1 MNAVT
6 RLCCLTKVSV
16 STSMRRTVIA
26 VSTSMLG
33 MLALAAPASA
43 FTETFGY
50 SGGPQ
55 TWTVPRGITEA
66 TFDLYGASGGG
77 FHGDPVTGPSLGGRA
92 MATIAV
98 TTGTSIQVTV
108 GGSPP
113 FTNYNQ
119 FPGFNGGGA
128 GGFVD
133 YAGGGATDIRI
144 GGTAL
149 TNRALVAGGGGGS
162 ANLVCDSTP
171 ERGGNG
177 GGVLGLAGD
186 NGCQG
191 GAGGGGGTQTAGGA
205 STVQA
210 GQFGLGG
217 SASSGNQSGGG
228 GGGGWYGGGAG
239 VNGAGGGGGSGYGPP
254 GTLFGT
260 AGQPGAGLATITYT
274 PTIATLIGSVVDLN
288 LPPSVEPV
296 LLKPLA
302 NAQQGLNAGTPI
314 RACNQLAVF
323 INRVNAQSGK
333 GIPTADAER
342 LTAMSGDVRMSLNCG
357 GALSCAGQRATIA
370 GTSGPDKL
378 RGTPGDDV
386 IAAKGGDDSVRGL
399 RGDDIVCAGAGAD
412 LVRGQ
417 GGDDT
422 LKGGSGKDE
431 LRGGA
436 GSNRC
441 RGGGSDSQHHC

>member
-6 RLCCLTKVSV
+6 RWSCLTRAG
-16 STSMRRTVIA
+16 TRRIVLA
-26 VSTSMLG
+26 VATSMLG
-33 MLALAAPASA
+33 MLALAVPASA
-43 FTETFGY
+43 FVETFGY

-66 TFDLYGASGGG
+66 SFDLYGASGGG
-77 FHGDPVTGPSLGGRA
+77 FHGDPTGGPSLGGRA
-92 MATIAV
+92 TATMAV

-119 FPGFNGGGA
+119 VPGFNGGGA
-128 GGFVD
+128 GGIVD

-149 TNRALVAGGGGGS
+149 ANRALVAGGGGGA
-162 ANLVCDSTP
+162 ANVCDSTS
-171 ERGGNG
+171 EMGGNG
-177 GGVLGLAGD
+177 GGLVGLAGD

-191 GAGGGGGTQTAGGA
+191 GAGGGGGTQTAGGG

-217 SASSGNQSGGG
+217 SAVVGNNSGGG

-254 GTLFGT
+254 GTVFGT

-274 PTIATLIGSVVDLN
+274 PTIATLIGAVVDLN
-288 LPPSVEPV
+288 LPPTVEPA
-296 LLKPLA
+296 LLNPLA
-302 NAQQGLNAGTPI
+302 TAQQNLNAGRPTA
-314 RACNQLAVF
+314 ACNRLAVF
-323 INRVNAQSGK
+323 TNRVNAQSGK
-333 GIPTADAER
+333 AIPTADAAR
-342 LTAMSGDVRMSLNCG
+342 LASMADDVRKSLNCG
-357 GALSCAGQRATIA
+357 GALTCAGQKATMA
-370 GTSGPDKL
+370 GTGGPDRL
-378 RGTPGDDV
+378 RGTSGDDV
-386 IAAKGGDDSVRGL
+386 IAAKGGDDRVVGL
-399 RGDDIVCAGAGAD
+399 RGDDIVCGGAGAD
-412 LVRGQ
+412 LIRGQ

-422 LKGGSGKDE
+422 LRGGPGKDE
-431 LRGGA
+431 LRGGP

-441 RGGGSDSQHHC
+441 RGGGGSDSKQSC